1 MESKLPEPISKLY
14 TKRSEENSASGK
26 KMKLLIL
33 DENYPHSENLVGDVF
48 VHVRAKEYAKFHEVQ
63 AFSYFHKPAQLI
75 YEGIPLQMFDNVDSL
90 VEAIRKYDPDKI
102 IIHFYQS
109 WMLDRVVKVFNIPI
123 IIWVHGYEAQG
134 WYRRLFNFAW
144 YAPVLVNFVIR
155 NTKQQYQFRRLIKY
169 ANKTPRVKFV
179 FVSNWIKEVAENDTL
194 SRVKNYDIIANPIDI
209 DLFKGQDKEADLRKK
224 ILLFRSFNSRKYA
237 NDISVKAIQLLSQR
251 NSFKDF
257 SFTIIGKGDFFEK
270 LLAPLRKFSNISIKK
285 GALLREEIPGLH
297 KKHGIFLCPTR
308 QDTHG
313 VSMCEAMA
321 SGMVVIASDNS
332 AIPEFVQHNVS
343 GILTNNKPKQ
353 IADALEE
360 LLNHPEKFKEISS
373 NAPLSVKQ
381 SCGIHNILKKE
392 LSIIES

>member
-1 MESKLPEPISKLY
+1 MESKPPEPISKLY

-75 YEGIPLQMFDNVDSL
+75 YEGIPLLMFDNVDSL

-179 FVSNWIKEVAENDTL
+179 FVSN
-194 SRVKNYDIIANPIDI
+194 
-209 DLFKGQDKEADLRKK
+209 
-224 ILLFRSFNSRKYA
+224 
-237 NDISVKAIQLLSQR
+237 
-251 NSFKDF
+251 
-257 SFTIIGKGDFFEK
+257 
-270 LLAPLRKFSNISIKK
+270 
-285 GALLREEIPGLH
+285 
-297 KKHGIFLCPTR
+297 
-308 QDTHG
+308 
-313 VSMCEAMA
+313 
-321 SGMVVIASDNS
+321 
-332 AIPEFVQHNVS
+332 
-343 GILTNNKPKQ
+343 
-353 IADALEE
+353 
-360 LLNHPEKFKEISS
+360 
-373 NAPLSVKQ
+373 
-381 SCGIHNILKKE
+381 
-392 LSIIES
+392 